1 MGTRGM
7 VRRLTWDAVRWEFML
22 LPMLLATSAGAQQVP
37 TITLRAPVAEHEEP
51 LSEAGG
57 LRELRDGRVL
67 VVDSRERLLV
77 LYDFAKGTATR
88 VSRQGAGPLEYRIPG
103 PLVAVGDSV
112 MMMDLLQQRLLVI
125 DPNGVPLRT
134 QRLIPTGEA
143 VTALARYGVIL
154 AADAR
159 GRFYSESRGMTIVT
173 GKMPVMSDT
182 IALVRWARYGVQ
194 GDTLAIRV
202 EPAPM
207 PKMDLANRSKVGMK
221 VPIVAYQPRD
231 TWAVFRDGT
240 VAILRVADYHSEW
253 IAPDGKRSVG
263 ARLAHV
269 PVPVTERDKERVR
282 KTTREAYEWGL
293 KLGISMAGANARQ
306 IPKISLELEEPAPW
320 PKVKPPFSSARA
332 APDGRLWVARATS
345 DDELAE
351 YDVVAPGGRLEK
363 RVRFPKGVTLAGFG
377 TDVLYAFR
385 KDEDDLRYL
394 QRYRL
399 P

>member
-1 MGTRGM
+1 MGTRRM
-7 VRRLTWDAVRWEFML
+7 VRRLTSKVAPWGGLL
-22 LPMLLATSAGAQQVP
+22 LPMLLVTSAGAQQVQA
-37 TITLRAPVAEHEEP
+37 ITLRAPLAEHEEP

-67 VVDSRERLLV
+67 VVDSRERLIV
-77 LYDFAKGTATR
+77 LFDFANGTATR

-103 PLVAVGDSV
+103 PLVSVGDTV
-112 MMMDLLQQRLLVI
+112 MMLDVMQQRLLVI
-125 DPNGVPLRT
+125 DPNGAPVRT
-134 QRLIPTGEA
+134 QRLASTGDA
-143 VTALARYGVIL
+143 ITSLARAGVII

-182 IALVRWARYGVQ
+182 IALVRWAKYGAQ

-202 EPAPM
+202 EPASM
-207 PKMDLANRSKVGMK
+207 PKMDMANRSSVGMK
-221 VPIVAYQPRD
+221 VPIVAYQPHD
-231 TWAVFRDGT
+231 AWAVFRDGT
-240 VAILRVADYHSEW
+240 VAIVRVADYHSEW
-253 IAPDGKRSVG
+253 IAPDGRRTVG
-263 ARLAHV
+263 GRLAHS
-269 PVPVTERDKERVR
+269 PVPVTERDKERMR

-293 KLGISMAGANARQ
+293 KLGMSMAGASGQ
-306 IPKISLELEEPAPW
+306 KMPKISLELEEPSPW
-320 PKVKPPFSSARA
+320 PRVKPPFSSARA
-332 APDGRLWVARATS
+332 APDGRLWVARATA
-345 DDELAE
+345 DDDVAE

-363 RVRFPKGVTLAGFG
+363 RVRFPRGVTLAGFG
-377 TDVLYAFR
+377 TDMLYAVR